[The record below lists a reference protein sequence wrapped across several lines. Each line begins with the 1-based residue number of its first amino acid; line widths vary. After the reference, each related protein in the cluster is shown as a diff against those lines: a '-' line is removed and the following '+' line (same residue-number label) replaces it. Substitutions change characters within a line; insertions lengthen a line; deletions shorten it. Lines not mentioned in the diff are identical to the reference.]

1 MMTNIELKISI
12 QEYDKIEEIAPELQT
27 ICERAKENVMRAY
40 NPYSNFHVGAAI
52 LLENGVIVDGSNQEN
67 AAYPS
72 GLCAERVAMFYAN
85 SMYPDVKPVAIA
97 VTAFYQGRFIARAV
111 PPCGSCRQVLM
122 ESESRYKSD
131 IKILLVG
138 SEKIQVMNDIKS
150 LLPLNFDSKYLNAGS
165 ESKVGN

>member
-1 MMTNIELKISI
+1 MLKNIELKICI
-12 QEYDKIEEIAPELQT
+12 QEYDSISELSPELQK
-27 ICERAKENVMRAY
+27 ICERAKENITRAY
-40 NPYSNFHVGAAI
+40 NPYSKFHVGAAI

-85 SMYPDVKPVAIA
+85 SMYPDVKPIAVA
-97 VTAFYQGRFIARAV
+97 VTAYFNGKFIARAV

-131 IKILLVG
+131 IKIILVG

-150 LLPLNFDSKYLNAGS
+150 LLPLNFDSKYLDM
-165 ESKVGN
+165 